1 MSLTPV
7 YCLSITRSVML
18 RQVIRSFGN
27 KATERLWRRE
37 RSKGLDP
44 RIERVA
50 LRKLACLT
58 PPRSS
63 MTYECRRAID
73 WRHYGEAGPASTAY
87 GSTNGGESASPGP
100 PPVRNTSR
108 SLTTTRRQTA

>member
-1 MSLTPV
+1 MRLTPV
-7 YCLSITRSVML
+7 YCL
-18 RQVIRSFGN
+18 VIRSFGN

-37 RSKGLDP
+37 RSKGLTRASREWHCASWP
-44 RIERVA
+44 
-50 LRKLACLT
+50 CLT

-63 MTYECRRAID
+63 MTYECRQAID